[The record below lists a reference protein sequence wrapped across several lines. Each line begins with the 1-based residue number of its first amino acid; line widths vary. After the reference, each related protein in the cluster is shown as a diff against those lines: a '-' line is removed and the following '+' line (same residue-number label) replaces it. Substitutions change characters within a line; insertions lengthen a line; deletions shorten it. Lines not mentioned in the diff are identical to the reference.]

1 MWAGA
6 WLELDP
12 ELRRLRR
19 WKVTT
24 AGFCG
29 VHGHGAVACTPPIAS
44 SHVSCRRDH
53 IHTWWALLQD
63 EAEARAGSSAREEVA
78 LAWVSEITQRTEQ
91 AAGSGGGGGSGGT
104 TVVAS
109 SQGSRHVSIRFH
121 SGGDVAA
128 AAASSSAAWQ
138 LLFPKKRM
146 ARDFVQLVGW
156 CSSAPVQEAAAAVA
170 AAGGGQAWARAA
182 AEARCELEAQA
193 TETPGKVLGHVEV
206 NIVDQDGWRSER
218 VPLHEH
224 RRCIY
229 NVKQVRHCISNCHDD
244 YDFKSPRCCCCGCG
258 RDPRPP
264 PHPSATDPPLATTHR
279 FALAWRVHDATRL
292 SVALCACRLYGGC
305 LRHPARNVAEVPT
318 MTSLV
323 HLPPVIQASIRALAT
338 RR

>member
-44 SHVSCRRDH
+44 SDVSRRRDH

-206 NIVDQDGWRSER
+206 NIVDQDGWRSVR

-229 NVKQVRHCISNCHDD
+229 NVKQVRHCILKFKTAMMIMISNRHAAAAAAAAATPDLHHTHQ
-244 YDFKSPRCCCCGCG
+244 
-258 RDPRPP
+258 RPT
-264 PHPSATDPPLATTHR
+264 PHWQRHTDLHSHGASTTRHGSQSPSA
-279 FALAWRVHDATRL
+279 RVGSTADACVTRL
-292 SVALCACRLYGGC
+292 GMSRRCR
-305 LRHPARNVAEVPT
+305 R
-318 MTSLV
+318 
-323 HLPPVIQASIRALAT
+323 
-338 RR
+338 